1 MTEIK
6 LLLFL
11 ERSLPIGTYRVTLES
26 AQCSQIHANIM
37 LDDVGGLRLC
47 FCMPFSFSPETA
59 SQMWDQCNHMR
70 LCVIRRAQT

>member
-6 LLLFL
+6 HLLFL

-37 LDDVGGLRLC
+37 LGDVRK
-47 FCMPFSFSPETA
+47 S
-59 SQMWDQCNHMR
+59 
-70 LCVIRRAQT
+70 

>member
-47 FCMPFSFSPETA
+47 FCMPFSFSPVTA
-59 SQMWDQCNHMR
+59 YTFLLELFCIIYP
-70 LCVIRRAQT
+70 LL